1 MLDAVSE
8 TNIFLSTIDGS
19 TNRNLRVNT
28 THACM
33 QFSSPDNH
41 TNRLLL
47 PLDPD
52 LLADMNKFEA
62 CSADKIEASTSYN
75 NNVNKINTFQES
87 CTRTTGRKRTNVKL
101 LQVGMKGQ
109 QAREMT
115 HAEVM
120 RSAKKNRFAFG
131 RKMSIKSK
139 LHVEAQQK
147 EDPVVSEQDPQDR
160 LSVLLSAAIATF

>member
-1 MLDAVSE
+1 
-8 TNIFLSTIDGS
+8 
-19 TNRNLRVNT
+19 
-28 THACM
+28 M
-33 QFSSPDNH
+33 QFPSPDSH

-62 CSADKIEASTSYN
+62 CSADNEASTSYN
-75 NNVNKINTFQES
+75 INVIKIKTFHES

-101 LQVGMKGQ
+101 LQIGMKGQ

-120 RSAKKNRFAFG
+120 RSAKKNKYAFG
-131 RKMSIKSK
+131 RKMPSK
-139 LHVEAQQK
+139 PKLRVAQQK
-147 EDPVVSEQDPQDR
+147 DLAVSQEESQDK
-160 LSVLLSAAIATF
+160 LSVLLSAAVATF

>member
-1 MLDAVSE
+1 
-8 TNIFLSTIDGS
+8 
-19 TNRNLRVNT
+19 
-28 THACM
+28 M

-62 CSADKIEASTSYN
+62 CSADKIEASISYN
-75 NNVNKINTFQES
+75 INVNKIKTFHES
-87 CTRTTGRKRTNVKL
+87 CTRATGRKRTNVKL

-120 RSAKKNRFAFG
+120 RSAKKNRSAFV
-131 RKMSIKSK
+131 RKMPSK
-139 LHVEAQQK
+139 PKLRVAQQK
-147 EDPVVSEQDPQDR
+147 DLVVSEQESQDK
-160 LSVLLSAAIATF
+160 LSVLLSVAIATS